1 MFNPLKIMLMIDLSN
16 MRLFALLAEPSQITN
31 EEMQNAYGDFIGHIK
46 AVSNSDDYSNI
57 FRTLNLTRIELVSVE
72 PAFRYEQGGKCP

>member
-1 MFNPLKIMLMIDLSN
+1 MIDLSN
-16 MRLFALLAEPSQITN
+16 MRLFTLLVEPSQITN
-31 EEMQNAYGDFIGHIK
+31 EEMQNAYEDFIGHIK

-57 FRTLNLTRIELVSVE
+57 FRTLNFTRIELVSVE